1 MTILAMTH
9 ASYVAA
15 GWIAGLGTLAI
26 YALRTIRRGRAL
38 SAQVPPEER
47 RWS

>member
-1 MTILAMTH
+1 MTH
-9 ASYVAA
+9 ASYVAT
-15 GWIAGLGTLAI
+15 GWIVGLGTLAI
-26 YALRTIRRGRAL
+26 YAGRTVRRGRAL